1 MKLTAI
7 VLASA
12 FAMSSTYAFAATMRD
27 RSNVTAHPMY
37 VDAGP
42 TVALHPKYGKPYG
55 NFGETGNRDV
65 WGHLG
70 AYYGPMIST
79 GAGR

>member
-7 VLASA
+7 VLASV
-12 FAMSSTYAFAATMRD
+12 FAMSSTYAFATTIRD

-37 VDAGP
+37 RDAGP
-42 TVALHPKYGKPYG
+42 TVALHLKYGKPYG
-55 NFGETGNRDV
+55 SFGGTGNRDV

-79 GAGR
+79 GL